1 MMLSDMEQNTAEE
14 GLRAVGE
21 EDLFG
26 RMTYDQKPERDEER
40 PFHTER
46 TASAKVLRLE
56 SPGPF
61 LELGGSQ

>member
-1 MMLSDMEQNTAEE
+1 MLSDMERNTAEE
-14 GLRAVGE
+14 GLRVVGG

-26 RMTYDQKPERDEER
+26 MMTFDQKPERDEER
-40 PFHTER
+40 AFHTER

-56 SPGPF
+56 SWAF